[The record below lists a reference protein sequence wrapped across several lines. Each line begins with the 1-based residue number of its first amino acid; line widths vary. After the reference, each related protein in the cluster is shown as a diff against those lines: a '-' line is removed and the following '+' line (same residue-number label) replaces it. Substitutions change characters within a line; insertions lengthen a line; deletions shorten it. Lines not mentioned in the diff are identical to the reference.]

1 MRKILF
7 ITFTLLTI
15 IFGCKKS
22 ESTSPTPQVPKYSV
36 RAGDKWKFQRDSA
49 GVKKDTIIV
58 EAKSETTLTINNKS
72 IKFYPIVAVGDT
84 NPAYVNASDSIL
96 YVIRIIINNAP
107 VLVFFRLLRANVNAG
122 DSWEDTT
129 AFQPNTFLVIKTR
142 VDSVNVTEN
151 VPAGNFNV
159 VKLSQEA
166 YLIINGSPTPPSPFY
181 KWSISDSVIFVKV
194 KLVPESLEFKLKS
207 YQRASQ

>member
-22 ESTSPTPQVPKYSV
+22 ESTSPTPQVPKYSI
-36 RAGDKWKFQRDSA
+36 RAGDRWVFQRDSA
-49 GVKKDTIIV
+49 GVKTDTIIV

-84 NPAYVNASDSIL
+84 YPAYVNASDSIL
-96 YVIRIIINNAP
+96 YVARIITNNAP
-107 VLVFFRLLRANVNAG
+107 VLIFFRLLRANVNAG

-129 AFQPNTFLVIKTR
+129 AFQPNTFFVIKTR
-142 VDSVNVTEN
+142 VDSVNVTES
-151 VPAGNFNV
+151 VPAGTFNV

-166 YLIINGSPTPPSPFY
+166 YLIINGSPTPPFPAY
-181 KWSISDSVIFVKV
+181 KWSISNSVIFARV
-194 KLVPESLEFKLKS
+194 KLVPESLDLKLKS

>member
-1 MRKILF
+1 MRRIPF

-22 ESTSPTPQVPKYSV
+22 ESTSPAPQVPKYSI
-36 RAGDKWKFQRDSA
+36 RAGDRWVFQRDSA
-49 GVKKDTIIV
+49 GVKTDIIIV
-58 EAKSETTLTINNKS
+58 EAKPETTLTINNKS
-72 IKFYPIVAVGDT
+72 IKFYPVVAVGDT
-84 NPAYVNASDSIL
+84 KPGYVNASDSIL
-96 YVIRIIINNAP
+96 FVFRVIIDSAP
-107 VLVFFRLLRANVNAG
+107 VLVFSRLLRANVNAG

-129 AFQPNTFLVIKTR
+129 AFQPDTFLVIKTR

-151 VPAGNFNV
+151 VPAGNLNV

-166 YLIINGSPTPPSPFY
+166 YLIINGSPTPPFPFY
-181 KWSISDSVIFVKV
+181 KWSISDSVIFVRVKV
-194 KLVPESLEFKLKS
+194 VPESQDYKLKS